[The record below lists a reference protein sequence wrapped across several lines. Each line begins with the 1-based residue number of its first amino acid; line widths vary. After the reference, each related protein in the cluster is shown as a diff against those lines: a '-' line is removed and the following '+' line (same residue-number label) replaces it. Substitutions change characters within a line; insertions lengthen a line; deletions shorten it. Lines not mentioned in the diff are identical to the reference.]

1 MFPFLL
7 IHEVLYMLF
16 QKTKDLMDA
25 LATAP
30 ILPGLESYRAKFCST
45 FGVPIQELLC
55 LGVFGDATIKKKHK
69 KQQTKKNLGDGVPH
83 QKNKSVECL
92 TWNVLSLGMQSTR
105 YLFACIGKEITSEIN

>member
-55 LGVFGDATIKKKHK
+55 LGIFGDATIKKIHK
-69 KQQTKKNLGDGVPH
+69 RQQTKKKH
-83 QKNKSVECL
+83 
-92 TWNVLSLGMQSTR
+92 W
-105 YLFACIGKEITSEIN
+105 

>member
-30 ILPGLESYRAKFCST
+30 ILPGLESYKAKFCST
-45 FGVPIQELLC
+45 FGVPKEKLLC
-55 LGVFGDATIKKKHK
+55 LGVFGDW
-69 KQQTKKNLGDGVPH
+69 VPH
-83 QKNKSVECL
+83 QKHKSVECL